1 MGHGGRLGKG
11 CCRVEGEEGGIEGL
25 TILTECV
32 VDQCGLSDILK
43 ELGSLET

>member
-1 MGHGGRLGKG
+1 M
-11 CCRVEGEEGGIEGL
+11 EGEEGGIEGL

-43 ELGSLET
+43 ELGNVGVDVLRE